1 MSYSSQ
7 VYEVLTDAEFDV
19 WLDGLADIRAQRR
32 IADRLLRVAG
42 GLLGDV
48 KYFHGIGE
56 MRVDYGP
63 GYRLYFITRKRTII
77 ILLCEETSRPRSATS
92 LEPWTWP
99 RSTENDA
106 RGKTVRCGAVFH
118 H

>member
-7 VYEVLTDAEFDV
+7 AYEVLTDAEFDV
-19 WLDGLADIRAQRR
+19 WLEGLADIRAQRR

-77 ILLCEETSRPRSATS
+77 ILLCGGDKSSQKR
-92 LEPWTWP
+92 
-99 RSTENDA
+99 DIA
-106 RGKTVRCGAVFH
+106 RAMDLAKEYGK
-118 H
+118 